1 MEDALVSFVTKGKAD
16 FRSLAQSI
24 LSDIARLTL
33 RQTVMKPLA
42 QFLSS
47 AIGSMF
53 GGGGVDIFH
62 GNALGGVYNSPSL
75 SAYSGQIVSSPT
87 LFKFAKG
94 GTGLMGEAGPE
105 AILPLKRG
113 PGGYLGV
120 RADTGKGGDVYVT
133 VNVESGQTSA
143 KGGGDKDAWANIAKR
158 IGDLT
163 RATIA
168 EEKRPGGMLA

>member
-1 MEDALVSFVTKGKAD
+1 MSGAGAGSGGNFSNGTLYITP
-16 FRSLAQSI
+16 
-24 LSDIARLTL
+24 RL
-33 RQTVMKPLA
+33 
-42 QFLSS
+42 
-47 AIGSMF
+47 
-53 GGGGVDIFH
+53 H
-62 GNALGGVYNSPSL
+62 ALGGVYNSPSL

-158 IGDLT
+158 IGDMT